1 MPHPAYLNMVRHPI
15 NRVQSDYYYLIDA
28 SSRPKGRAEEEIERR
43 RASRCGCYGLTFSQ
57 CVLSV
62 RFECTENLSLGD
74 ELLQYFCGD
83 EDVCRANT
91 EATYRQARRNLDSYV
106 FVGLTEHFMISLQV
120 LERLLPAFFRDARRA
135 FERGAAASAGRG
147 MSVGTATRAKMTAPY
162 EDLSWSAARLL
173 LEHPQNRWELQLWR
187 DIETRFWQTVAGCG
201 VSSATWVGCGRK
213 RTSH

>member
-1 MPHPAYLNMVRHPI
+1 M
-15 NRVQSDYYYLIDA
+15 
-28 SSRPKGRAEEEIERR
+28 
-43 RASRCGCYGLTFSQ
+43 
-57 CVLSV
+57 LSV

-83 EDVCRANT
+83 EDVCRAHT

-201 VSSATWVGCGRK
+201 VVHPAAGGRA
-213 RTSH
+213 RAHAAAAGTAPNTAARLPPSPRRGPTPSDPPARVASPR